1 MRNGKR
7 YVKGFLHRKQISP
20 KKVIFHDGIVGD
32 ILFLE
37 KFKLN
42 SENSGKFLTEQHD
55 LSEENQLPECLRK
68 TVTL

>member
-32 ILFLE
+32 ILFPE

-42 SENSGKFLTEQHD
+42 SEN
-55 LSEENQLPECLRK
+55 
-68 TVTL
+68 